1 MTEQTENR
9 MLQNILLDAAASEF
23 SEELSD
29 SQPVVMSL
37 RFQKQMEAMLKDP
50 NGWAKRRERPIW
62 KRFLQTV
69 ASIVLVCSLSLGAL
83 MAASPT
89 VRAAVVNWMLKWYE
103 TYVVYRFFEE
113 PVEDQLLPMPEYQIT
128 KLPNGYS
135 EDGDLLE
142 LPNDTEIK
150 YRNESGE
157 RIHFEY
163 MRMHQGRTLMARTE
177 NMVVSD
183 ITVNGCPGQLYVSTD
198 PEQSN
203 ALIWIDEANGLQFII
218 DGFANE
224 TDLMQMAESVTL
236 YNSTK

>member
-150 YRNESGE
+150 YRNNHIFCAGHQCSAL
-157 RIHFEY
+157 
-163 MRMHQGRTLMARTE
+163 MHPHVLKMNSFPRL
-177 NMVVSD
+177 VSVLYFC
-183 ITVNGCPGQLYVSTD
+183 IIWQFNQIAVFTVS
-198 PEQSN
+198 
-203 ALIWIDEANGLQFII
+203 IR
-218 DGFANE
+218 
-224 TDLMQMAESVTL
+224 
-236 YNSTK
+236 